1 MASLENLGSLYLS
14 AAALALEMVGLEM
27 ITGLAL
33 PKARLRGVSS
43 RPACGDPACY

>member
-1 MASLENLGSLYLS
+1 MASPENLGSLYFS

-33 PKARLRGVSS
+33 SMVRLKRGRS
-43 RPACGDPACY
+43 RSAWDDVC